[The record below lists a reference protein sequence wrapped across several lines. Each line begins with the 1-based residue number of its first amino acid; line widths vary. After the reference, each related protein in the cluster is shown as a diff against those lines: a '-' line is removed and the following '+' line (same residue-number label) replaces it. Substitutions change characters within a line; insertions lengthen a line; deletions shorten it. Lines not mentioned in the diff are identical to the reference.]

1 MNTLSNILSFIY
13 SGIVTY
19 LMYHWFGQYLMDGFL
34 FSTIVI
40 IALIVIYVAGVVGAK
55 TVYNWTV
62 EKFSILSFIIMIF
75 GAAFGL
81 LLILD
86 GVSMISKDLDDKYLG
101 YDTGNMSPVERNYKV
116 QQKQL
121 TEKLNR
127 NIK

>member
-1 MNTLSNILSFIY
+1 M
-13 SGIVTY
+13 
-19 LMYHWFGQYLMDGFL
+19 
-34 FSTIVI
+34 
-40 IALIVIYVAGVVGAK
+40 VGAK

-81 LLILD
+81 LLLLD
-86 GVSMISKDLDDKYLG
+86 GLSMISKDLDDKYLG

>member
-81 LLILD
+81 LLLLD

>member
-19 LMYHWFGQYLMDGFL
+19 LMYHWFGQYLMDEFL

-81 LLILD
+81 LLLLD

>member
-1 MNTLSNILSFIY
+1 MNTISNILSFIY

-34 FSTIVI
+34 FSTVVI